1 MGQVPLAAHLDL
13 GGGRICLFALSAVR
27 SAYYLPL
34 PLVISVS
41 MAAAPAKMQQR
52 FSLGKAVVRLSSMAL
67 PMAEKVVAAAET
79 AVR

>member
-1 MGQVPLAAHLDL
+1 
-13 GGGRICLFALSAVR
+13 
-27 SAYYLPL
+27 
-34 PLVISVS
+34 
-41 MAAAPAKMQQR
+41 MQQR